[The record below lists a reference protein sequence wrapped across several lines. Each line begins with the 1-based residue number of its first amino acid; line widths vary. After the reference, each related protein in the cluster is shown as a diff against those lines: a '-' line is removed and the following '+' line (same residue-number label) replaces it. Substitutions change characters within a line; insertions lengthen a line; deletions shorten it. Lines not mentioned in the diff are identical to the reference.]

1 MERSVKSRPETIIGV
16 RGNSLF
22 TLPREHTL
30 DMFDE
35 LRDAAT
41 QLLKCE
47 LEEGYCERSEK
58 GLYKMTIYFEGKEG
72 DLRVFQLSEG
82 PIKEDTDGN

>member
-1 MERSVKSRPETIIGV
+1 MERIVESRPETIIGA
-16 RGNSLF
+16 RGNSIF

-41 QLLKCE
+41 QLLRCE
-47 LEEGYCERSEK
+47 LEEGYCERSKK
-58 GLYKMTIYFEGKEG
+58 GLYKMTIYFEEKEG
-72 DLRVFQLSEG
+72 GLRVSQLSEA
-82 PIKEDTDGN
+82 PIEEDTDG